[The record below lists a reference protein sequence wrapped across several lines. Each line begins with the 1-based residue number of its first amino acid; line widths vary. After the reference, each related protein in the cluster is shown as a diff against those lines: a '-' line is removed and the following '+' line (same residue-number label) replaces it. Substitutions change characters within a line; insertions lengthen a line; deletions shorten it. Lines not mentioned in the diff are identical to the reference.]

1 MTSRWL
7 DAVEKLPIATD
18 RPIVGYAAAVLAC
31 VLGLGLRYLVGAP
44 LGHGYPFITF
54 FPIVLI
60 VAFLFGLAPGVLAG
74 ALSWLTVRY
83 FILQPD
89 HSFQLNTAAVVSLL
103 LYGLIVAVQLAVI
116 HFFQQANRALRRQRE
131 LSQRRS
137 EQREV
142 MFQELQHRMSN
153 KLQIIASLLSLQR
166 RMVADP
172 LAKKALDDAALRIG
186 LIGRISRALHDP
198 DRGGLVVTAFLEKIG
213 QDIISASGARDVIL
227 RVKAEP
233 AVTFSDGAGVPIA
246 LIVCETIS
254 NALEHGFQSKGQGT
268 ITIAVQQPEPKE
280 MVVTIQDDGVG
291 IDPNFDAQE
300 AESLGMRIATILS
313 RQLEGSYV
321 VRPAPQGG
329 TLAELRI
336 AV

>member
-1 MTSRWL
+1 MISRWL
-7 DAVEKLPIATD
+7 EAVEKLPIATD

-31 VLGLGLRYLVGAP
+31 VLGLGLRYLVGGP

-60 VAFLFGLAPGVLAG
+60 VAFLFGWAPGILAG
-74 ALSWLTVRY
+74 ALSWLTVRF

-89 HSFQLNTAAVVSLL
+89 HSFELTPAAAASLV
-103 LYGLIVAVQLAVI
+103 LYGLIVAVQIAVI
-116 HFFQQANRALRRQRE
+116 HFFQRANRALHWQRE

-153 KLQIIASLLSLQR
+153 KLQVIASLLSLQQ

-172 LAKKALDDAALRIG
+172 VAKKALDDAAIRVG
-186 LIGRISRALHDP
+186 MIGRISRALHDP
-198 DRGGLVVTAFLEKIG
+198 DRGGLVVTAFLEKVG
-213 QDIISASGARDVIL
+213 QDIICASGARDVTL
-227 RVKAEP
+227 RVNAEP
-233 AVTFSDGAGVPIA
+233 AVTFSDAAGVPIA

-254 NALEHGFQSKGQGT
+254 NALEHGFQARGHGT
-268 ITIAVQQPEPKE
+268 ISIAVQQREPKE
-280 MVVTIQDDGVG
+280 MLVTIQDDGIG
-291 IDPNFDAQE
+291 IAPDFNAQE
-300 AESLGMRIATILS
+300 AESLGMRIATILA
-313 RQLEGSYV
+313 RQLDGSYV

-329 TLAELRI
+329 TVAELRI